1 VCCSQATI
9 GLEVAGLVCEMRGC
23 CAAESDGC
31 AAMTQAGEQNIA
43 ERQLSCCRQW
53 GIIVCVGRQMGLLG
67 LYTTLPLPV
76 AGCSTG
82 SAVTHYT
89 NSTSAPSWHV
99 RLQAVG
105 CGARLC
111 QDILKQHTLQAGILS
126 FCVCLRVWIALRLH
140 LQQRPLNG
148 IEAIVCALYQ
158 QCVFDSA
165 LVPQRSCNISCVWW
179 CAAPSLS

>member
-1 VCCSQATI
+1 LRNARLLRCRIGRLCCNDASWRAEYCRTTAELLQAM
-9 GLEVAGLVCEMRGC
+9 GYHCVRWQADGLVGFVHYAS
-23 CAAESDGC
+23 AA
-31 AAMTQAGEQNIA
+31 
-43 ERQLSCCRQW
+43 CCRLFDRICCDALHKQYQ
-53 GIIVCVGRQMGLLG
+53 CTQLHL
-67 LYTTLPLPV
+67 
-76 AGCSTG
+76 
-82 SAVTHYT
+82 
-89 NSTSAPSWHV
+89 